1 MAKGTLSGLNALVTG
16 AGRGI
21 GQAVAI
27 ALGKEGANVVVHY
40 HTSTEGALATAD
52 AFVAKEFSFEC
63 SFDGSPFTS
72 CTSPQIFTRVGSGN
86 HTFEV
91 QAIDT
96 FENRDPTPATFTWT
110 KG

>member
-1 MAKGTLSGLNALVTG
+1 MAEGTLSGLNALVTG

-52 AFVAKEFSFEC
+52 AIRGE
-63 SFDGSPFTS
+63 G
-72 CTSPQIFTRVGSGN
+72 
-86 HTFEV
+86 V
-91 QAIDT
+91 QAIAV
-96 FENRDPTPATFTWT
+96 PADLVSTAIACCPYHPPVPVFPQGARYPWS
-110 KG
+110 GP